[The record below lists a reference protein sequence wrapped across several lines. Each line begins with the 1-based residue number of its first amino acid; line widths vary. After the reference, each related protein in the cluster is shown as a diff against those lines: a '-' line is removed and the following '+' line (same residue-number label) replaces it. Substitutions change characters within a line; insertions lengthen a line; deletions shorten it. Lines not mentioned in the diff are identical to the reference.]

1 MKLKGQVLNLIS
13 PLCAKAINKVWN
25 YNRALVQ
32 NLQTWFSKATYL
44 SSLQTHACVTHDAFY
59 TFTQAQSCMS
69 SLPTKAVLAQ
79 HVVAEPLVLVGPTG
93 ANGHQICSINCI
105 SYMAALVPFPL
116 PLSVK
121 GQAISELWD
130 FYIKLPLAI
139 FEFRDNSAEK
149 VHIWMQC
156 TS

>member
-79 HVVAEPLVLVGPTG
+79 HVVAENNLSSLAPLGQTG
-93 ANGHQICSINCI
+93 TRF
-105 SYMAALVPFPL
+105 VPLTAFL
-116 PLSVK
+116 TWLHWFLSLSLCLSK
-121 GQAISELWD
+121 DKPSL
-130 FYIKLPLAI
+130 
-139 FEFRDNSAEK
+139 NSGTF
-149 VHIWMQC
+149 I
-156 TS
+156 